1 MFNLNA
7 CFFPYAQNCSVLL
20 LIELGGG
27 GGGAGLFCISF
38 SAANFVLR
46 VFLGNCLFILFFSEV
61 ELTSRSKHKYC
72 VCDVVSDAVMEDFG
86 WCLDI
91 IGGET
96 QSRVV
101 VDVVTV

>member
-1 MFNLNA
+1 MLFSICTELL
-7 CFFPYAQNCSVLL
+7 CSSFDRARWWR
-20 LIELGGG
+20 

-96 QSRVV
+96 RSRVV

>member
-91 IGGET
+91 IGRET
-96 QSRVV
+96 RSRVV

>member
-20 LIELGGG
+20 LIELGGEG
-27 GGGAGLFCISF
+27 GTGLFCISF

-46 VFLGNCLFILFFSEV
+46 VFLGNCLFILFFSEA

-96 QSRVV
+96 RSRVV

>member
-20 LIELGGG
+20 LIGGEG
-27 GGGAGLFCISF
+27 GTGLFCISF

-96 QSRVV
+96 RSRVV

>member
-46 VFLGNCLFILFFSEV
+46 VFLGNCLILFYLS
-61 ELTSRSKHKYC
+61 LR
-72 VCDVVSDAVMEDFG
+72 
-86 WCLDI
+86 LN
-91 IGGET
+91 
-96 QSRVV
+96 
-101 VDVVTV
+101 